1 MSGKPTFGSAGRDPR
16 GLEPSAEFP
25 DDHKVVKSKR
35 CGRPNHRDG
44 KASAMKR
51 HHFVL
56 ALGFVL
62 SVLMVSGA
70 AAEEED
76 EGLIPGDF
84 SATVAITTDYVWR
97 GLTQTDEGVALQA
110 SIDWE
115 HDSGL
120 YAGFWGSNVEFDDST
135 QIEIDVYGGYA
146 GEIAGFSYDVGFTV
160 YTYPGNDDDLDFGE
174 IGASVGYDFGL
185 ASLST
190 GLYVD
195 PEFMHA
201 EELGDVTWVYW
212 TGGASVPIPLETRGI
227 SGVALSA
234 NSGYYRFEEDVDY
247 WHWDAGLGVNVLGF
261 DLDFRYS
268 DTDLSKA
275 AGKDADAR
283 FIFTFA
289 RTF

>member
-1 MSGKPTFGSAGRDPR
+1 M
-16 GLEPSAEFP
+16 EPSAEFP
-25 DDHKVVKSKR
+25 KDPDVVKAFRS
-35 CGRPNHRDG
+35 GRLNYSHG
-44 KASAMKR
+44 KASIMKR

-56 ALGFVL
+56 ALGAVL
-62 SVLMVSGA
+62 SLLMVGGA

-76 EGLIPGDF
+76 EGLIPGGF

-115 HDSGL
+115 HDSGF
-120 YAGFWGSNVEFDDST
+120 YAGFWGSNVEFGDST

-201 EELGDVTWVYW
+201 EELGDDTWVYW
-212 TGGASVPIPLETRGI
+212 TAGASVPIPLETRGI

-234 NSGYYRFEEDVDY
+234 NTGYYDDLLPRDY

-275 AGKDADAR
+275 AGEDADAR
-283 FIFTFA
+283 FIFTFG